1 MFHIVASTE
10 SNHLKLLMIIGD
22 VKQTVTYMEFEKKY
36 IFGKQ
41 GFFFF
46 FFFIV
51 ERYMQTTDEIWNS
64 KKYLTGARKNLVYAG
79 VKCTQDR
86 NVIWWRCGFCSRW
99 TVLLCT
105 ASGLLFPSTLRSIT
119 EAPTRGVLYKK
130 LFLKL
135 L

>member
-51 ERYMQTTDEIWNS
+51 ERYMQTTDEFEI
-64 KKYLTGARKNLVYAG
+64 R
-79 VKCTQDR
+79 
-86 NVIWWRCGFCSRW
+86 
-99 TVLLCT
+99 
-105 ASGLLFPSTLRSIT
+105 RSILLG
-119 EAPTRGVLYKK
+119 PGKI
-130 LFLKL
+130 LFMQE
-135 L
+135 